1 MVKAV
6 RHIILATLIA
16 VAPITAAVG
25 SGDDVTP
32 LSRIRQTMADSTR
45 SDSLS
50 LPQKSWKA
58 VQLTL
63 KELDSVE
70 TDYIEPQHYN
80 WSVMMQA
87 TTAYDLFIISSA
99 DGQRLTLAPDL
110 TLKLG
115 PYFGWRWMFF
125 GYTFDLKNIGLFN
138 NKKKLQFDL
147 SIYSSKIGVDI
158 FYRRTGDDYKL
169 RSVNLGNG
177 IKTDELEGSA
187 FDGVIAGITGID
199 AYYIFN
205 HKRFSYPAAFSQS
218 TLQKVSCGSFIAG
231 AGYTR
236 NSLSFDFSKLQAT
249 IDKIYGA
256 GEVKVDS
263 GLMFP
268 KVKYHDISISAG
280 YAYNFV
286 LPHNW
291 LLGISGQA
299 ALAYKKSSG
308 NSNGDGQRG
317 FQFDNINIDGIGRF
331 GLVYNNM
338 RWYTGTS
345 LIVHTNNY
353 RKARFTTSNFFG
365 SFNIYLGYNF
375 GLRKKYRNR

>member
-147 SIYSSKIGVDI
+147 SI
-158 FYRRTGDDYKL
+158 
-169 RSVNLGNG
+169 
-177 IKTDELEGSA
+177 
-187 FDGVIAGITGID
+187 
-199 AYYIFN
+199 
-205 HKRFSYPAAFSQS
+205 
-218 TLQKVSCGSFIAG
+218 
-231 AGYTR
+231 
-236 NSLSFDFSKLQAT
+236 
-249 IDKIYGA
+249 
-256 GEVKVDS
+256 
-263 GLMFP
+263 
-268 KVKYHDISISAG
+268 
-280 YAYNFV
+280 
-286 LPHNW
+286 
-291 LLGISGQA
+291 
-299 ALAYKKSSG
+299 
-308 NSNGDGQRG
+308 
-317 FQFDNINIDGIGRF
+317 
-331 GLVYNNM
+331 
-338 RWYTGTS
+338 
-345 LIVHTNNY
+345 
-353 RKARFTTSNFFG
+353 
-365 SFNIYLGYNF
+365 
-375 GLRKKYRNR
+375 